1 MRISDWSSDVCSS
14 DLIEEAQVGGAV
26 AEDEAVA
33 VRREPPALPFIG
45 EGAER
50 LQVPEAP
57 AMADAALPG
66 VADDLVAPARDDLPE
81 LVGRQRRLVPRLG
94 SEERRVGQ
102 KVVSPFN
109 SWLLW
114 YL

>member
-14 DLIEEAQVGGAV
+14 DLGAV

-66 VADDLVAPARDDLPE
+66 DADDLVAPARDAFTE
-81 LVGRQRRLVPRLG
+81 LVGRQRRLGQRLARFEIEARDARTPILDRK
-94 SEERRVGQ
+94 STRL
-102 KVVSPFN
+102 N
-109 SWLLW
+109 SSH
-114 YL
+114 